1 MAEIKRGLRDVVLTE
16 THLSM
21 IDGNAGKL
29 VIAGFPLEE
38 IASVAAHEEM
48 LYLLWYDSLPNQ
60 QELDNFSQTLVQ
72 NRMLPETTLHV
83 LRAAAQSKL
92 HPMDALRM
100 GVDTL
105 ALAISDVDNLAREAC
120 LQRAPRLVARFPV
133 IVAAYWRLLHG
144 QEPIAPNPELS
155 HAANF
160 LYMLNGEEATPAAV
174 RGLNTYLNTVI
185 DHGMNNSTFTA
196 RSIASTRSDM
206 ISAIV
211 GAIGSLK
218 GPLHGGAPGPAIDM
232 VFEIRNT
239 AASSGKS
246 VEDVSRAWVKARL
259 AAHERLMGF
268 GHRVYRVRDPRAD
281 VLGAAAR
288 KLYEGTGNVALYN
301 DAQTVERVILQELEA
316 DKPGRSI
323 KTNVEFYT
331 ALVLHGIGLE
341 SPIFSSL
348 FAIARTG
355 GWIAHIL
362 EQYAEDELI
371 RPTTTYSG
379 EYERRWVVI
388 GER

>member
-38 IASVAAHEEM
+38 HAPVATHEEVM
-48 LYLLWYDSLPNQ
+48 FLLWYDHLPNR
-60 QELDNFSQTLVQ
+60 QELDAFSKVLVE
-72 NRMLPETTLHV
+72 NRDLPEMTISV
-83 LRAAAQSKL
+83 LRAAAQRKL

-105 ALAISDVDNLAREAC
+105 TLADTDTDNLSREAS

-144 QEPIAPNPELS
+144 QEPVAPNPKLS

-174 RGLNTYLNTVI
+174 RGLDTYLNTVI

-232 VFEIRNT
+232 VFEIRNS

-246 VEDVSRAWVKARL
+246 VQEVARTWVNAKL

-288 KLYEGTGNVALYN
+288 KLYEGTGNMGLYN
-301 DAQTVERVILQELEA
+301 DAQTVEQVILQALEE

-341 SPIFSSL
+341 SPIFSSI

-355 GWIAHIL
+355 GWVAHIL

-371 RPTTTYSG
+371 RPTTTYGG
-379 EYERRWVVI
+379 EYDRRWVAL
-388 GER
+388 EQR